1 MLAGELERQPRIN
14 RAEHRRPSRDALREA
29 VNVGQQPFD
38 LRRRE
43 VRVEHEAGALAY
55 QRLDPFAA
63 QLVAA
68 LRRAAVLPDERAV
81 ERLAGSRV
89 PNADRLALVADPDC
103 RQTAGLNACRLQRL
117 KRHGAGN
124 APDLSRIML
133 NPAGLGKVLLKLA
146 VGAAEQLHLG
156 VEDEASGSG
165 SSLIYREDHW
175 ANLPPQP
182 PREPNGDEVEQLTE
196 AVREAA
202 PAAAGSAVLK
212 VNFDFDHAEA
222 GARGVNGHSDL
233 HPEARREWQHL
244 RQRVGADRPLA
255 RDRRSELKADEIV
268 DRPARKTNSETEAS
282 ADLAR
287 EAGDGHIPLATLYS
301 FKQNTE
307 RGGAAGEIA
316 VTEQHQLRLRQQ
328 RSPRAQ
334 ASRATL
340 ADQLAAADDLR
351 PGLHSARGGVVA

>member
-68 LRRAAVLPDERAV
+68 LGRAAVLPDERAV

-103 RQTAGLNACRLQRL
+103 REATGRNTGCLQRL

-182 PREPNGDEVEQLTE
+182 PREPNGDEVE
-196 AVREAA
+196 
-202 PAAAGSAVLK
+202 
-212 VNFDFDHAEA
+212 
-222 GARGVNGHSDL
+222 
-233 HPEARREWQHL
+233 
-244 RQRVGADRPLA
+244 
-255 RDRRSELKADEIV
+255 
-268 DRPARKTNSETEAS
+268 
-282 ADLAR
+282 
-287 EAGDGHIPLATLYS
+287 
-301 FKQNTE
+301 
-307 RGGAAGEIA
+307 
-316 VTEQHQLRLRQQ
+316 
-328 RSPRAQ
+328 
-334 ASRATL
+334 
-340 ADQLAAADDLR
+340 
-351 PGLHSARGGVVA
+351 